1 MLNYQRLNPCFSM
14 MNLLTTVKNRQE
26 RFTAVSRL
34 SAADAKTTAA
44 VGFPRRRQRRGHVSG
59 GGLTSLGIVLGD
71 GGILWDNIGYGYG
84 SIPTSSTAQGG
95 DGSFRIGNL

>member
-1 MLNYQRLNPCFSM
+1 M

-44 VGFPRRRQRRGHVSG
+44 VGFPGEDSG
-59 GGLTSLGIVLGD
+59 GGLTSLGLCWEMVGYYGIIMDMSNMANGPFSRNGD
-71 GGILWDNIGYGYG
+71 F
-84 SIPTSSTAQGG
+84 
-95 DGSFRIGNL
+95 DGKIMYK

>member
-1 MLNYQRLNPCFSM
+1 

-44 VGFPRRRQRRGHVSG
+44 VGFPGEDSG
-59 GGLTSLGIVLGD
+59 GDTSAVEVLLHWGLCWEMVGYYGI
-71 GGILWDNIGYGYG
+71 ILDMGMDQYLPVVPHKAVAEV
-84 SIPTSSTAQGG
+84 SE
-95 DGSFRIGNL
+95 